1 MTTPTPAALAPA
13 IYSLTI
19 EHFRGIE
26 SLSWRPVRGANVILG
41 GGDVGKTTILDAVG
55 LLLSPTNS
63 VSLSDTDYYDRDVKS
78 GFGIEAIVSLPP
90 ASGIDHQTKASWPW
104 LWSGDQAVVPSME
117 AEEATQGEPVYR
129 FRVRGTEELDVVYE
143 IIQPDNTADTLPVTL
158 RRAIGLVRLSG
169 DERND
174 RDLRL
179 VQGSAL
185 DRLLSDK
192 TLRARLSAELAKKD
206 IRSELSD
213 TAKQVL
219 IDLDLAFRGEGLPDG
234 LDLALTG
241 SQGLSIAALI
251 GLTARQRGIQLPLA
265 SWGAGTRRLAALAI
279 AEQSQGD
286 YPITIVDEVERGL
299 EPYRQRRLMETLQE
313 SKSQAFITTHSPSA
327 ISAASKACLW
337 YVDHASKIAV
347 LDPAKTARHRR
358 SDPEA
363 FLARL
368 TVVAEGA
375 TELGFISHLLEKAIG
390 SPLTTY
396 GIHVSDGGGH
406 ESTLELLEGLAAG
419 GLRFGGVADNEEG
432 KHPTRWQR
440 IEEKLGRLLFRWQ
453 FGSVESNVI
462 DTLPEEKLEALLI
475 DPAGDKTG
483 ARLRTL
489 AERLGVD
496 DKRFQ
501 NVREKAGN
509 GLKALILEAA
519 LGKVPDDK
527 ASEKKHYQAHSQQ
540 WFKSVS
546 GGRELSV
553 KAFDLGVWPVLQPRL
568 MPFCNAL
575 RKVVG
580 LPEIRDLAP

>member
-1 MTTPTPAALAPA
+1 
-13 IYSLTI
+13 
-19 EHFRGIE
+19 
-26 SLSWRPVRGANVILG
+26 
-41 GGDVGKTTILDAVG
+41 
-55 LLLSPTNS
+55 
-63 VSLSDTDYYDRDVKS
+63 
-78 GFGIEAIVSLPP
+78 
-90 ASGIDHQTKASWPW
+90 
-104 LWSGDQAVVPSME
+104 
-117 AEEATQGEPVYR
+117 
-129 FRVRGTEELDVVYE
+129 
-143 IIQPDNTADTLPVTL
+143 VTL

-206 IRSELSD
+206 IRSELTD
-213 TAKQVL
+213 TARQVL
-219 IDLDLAFRGEGLPDG
+219 VDLDLAFHSEGLPDG

-279 AEQSQGD
+279 AEQSQGES
-286 YPITIVDEVERGL
+286 PITIVDEVERGL

-313 SKSQAFITTHSPSA
+313 GKSQVFITTHSPSA
-327 ISAASKACLW
+327 ISAASKASLW

-347 LDPAKTARHRR
+347 LDAAKTARHRR
-358 SDPEA
+358 NDPEA

-375 TELGFISHLLEKAIG
+375 TELGFISELLERALG
-390 SPLTTY
+390 SPLTRH

-419 GLRFGGVADNEEG
+419 GLLFGGFADDEDG

-440 IEEKLGRLLFRWQ
+440 IEEKLGQLLFRWQ
-453 FGSVESNVI
+453 SGSVESNVI

-475 DPAGDKTG
+475 DPAGEKTG
-483 ARLRTL
+483 SRLRTL
-489 AERLGVD
+489 ADRLGVG
-496 DKRFQ
+496 DKRFD

-509 GLKALILEAA
+509 GLRALMLEAA
-519 LGKVPDDK
+519 MGKVPADK
-527 ASEKKHYQAHSQQ
+527 AAEKKHYQAHAQQ

-546 GGRELSV
+546 GGRELAM

-580 LPEIRDLAP
+580 LPEIPDVAP